1 MVWVRVRVLIRILA
15 NYFDTFFCPDFLLHL
30 YDIFCTDYLVEVLRG
45 SRPVNAKECR
55 SVAGTLRRHCVHLFE
70 PPGLRD
76 GLATAVHNGY
86 WYRYSLIYKDP
97 GVGKDS
103 CKGRKMKEVYLVNKR
118 KYYSLA
124 SEVELMLELDLENV
138 PSGYSQDDMHR
149 ILQYKIRYVAFFQC
163 CGAA

>member
-1 MVWVRVRVLIRILA
+1 M
-15 NYFDTFFCPDFLLHL
+15 TFFE
-30 YDIFCTDYLVEVLRG
+30 DYLVEVLRG
-45 SRPVNAKECR
+45 TRPVNAKECR

-103 CKGRKMKEVYLVNKR
+103 CNKGRKMKEVYLVNKR